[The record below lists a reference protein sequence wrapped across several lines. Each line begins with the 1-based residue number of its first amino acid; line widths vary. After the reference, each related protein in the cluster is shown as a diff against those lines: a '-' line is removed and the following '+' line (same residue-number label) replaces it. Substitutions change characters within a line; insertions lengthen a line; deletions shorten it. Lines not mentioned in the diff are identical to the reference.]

1 MAFSL
6 HPTSRT
12 AYAGA
17 GLLATTAG
25 IAFGH
30 LAAALVNPAASPVLA
45 VGSTVIDLTPTPVKE
60 WAVRELGNADKPV
73 LLASV
78 ALGTLALAGGA
89 GVLVRRSFALGAAL
103 LVALVALAG
112 ALAVTRPAAGP
123 TDAIP
128 AVVAG
133 LVGVAV
139 LAFVTSRLR
148 LASGTGGHRA
158 PVEPSPDAAT
168 AGTVTP
174 GTATPGTATPG
185 TAQAVLGA
193 RTGRR
198 GLLVGVG
205 AVATLSA
212 AAAATGQWLVHTGTR
227 IADIV
232 LPRPAEALPAL
243 PAGLETTHKG
253 ISPLRTATRDFYRVD
268 TNLVVPRVD
277 VDRWSL
283 TIDGDVRQKLE
294 LSFDDLLAMPL
305 VERDITL
312 TCVSNEV
319 GGKYVG
325 AARWLGV
332 PLKDLLDRAGVGSK
346 ADQLLSTAVDGFTIS
361 TPLDVVRDGRDVLI
375 AIGMNGEPLPADHG
389 FPARLVTPGVYG
401 FVGATKWLERLT
413 LTTYA
418 AKKSY
423 WTKRG
428 WATEAPI
435 KVSARIDTPKPFST
449 VDAGQTVIGGVAWAQ
464 HRGIARV
471 EVRINGGAWQVA
483 RLGPDVGLDYWRQWY
498 LPWNAPKGRHLVA
511 VRAITEDGDVQTA
524 VRRTPFP
531 DGSSGIQE
539 VVVNVA

>member
-1 MAFSL
+1 MES
-6 HPTSRT
+6 TSRP

-30 LAAALVNPAASPVLA
+30 LTAAFVNPAASPVLA

-89 GVLVRRSFALGAAL
+89 GVLARRSFTLGAGL

-112 ALAVTRPAAGP
+112 AMALARPAAAP
-123 TDAIP
+123 ADALP

-139 LAFVTSRLR
+139 LAFVTGRLR
-148 LASGTGGHRA
+148 AASTA
-158 PVEPSPDAAT
+158 PGSAT
-168 AGTVTP
+168 SRSRGRSSKSGLRVVP
-174 GTATPGTATPG
+174 QPG
-185 TAQAVLGA
+185 TAQPGATQAGPTAQTVLGA

-212 AAAATGQWLVHTGTR
+212 AAAATGQWLVRTGTR

-243 PAGLETTHKG
+243 PKGLEEEHEG
-253 ISPLRTATRDFYRVD
+253 ISAFRTPTRDFYRVD

-277 VDRWSL
+277 VDRWKL
-283 TIDGDVRQKLE
+283 TIDGDVDQRLE

-332 PLKDLLDRAGVGSK
+332 PLKDLLDRAGVGTK

-361 TPLDVVRDGRDVLI
+361 TPLDVVRDGRDVLV
-375 AIGMNGEPLPADHG
+375 AVGMNGEPLPAEHG
-389 FPARLVTPGVYG
+389 FPARLVTPGIYG

-428 WATEAPI
+428 WATDAPI

-449 VDAGQTVIGGVAWAQ
+449 VKAGQSVIGGVAWAQ

-471 EVRINGGAWQVA
+471 EVRIDGGAWQTA
-483 RLGPDVGLDYWRQWY
+483 RLGPDAGLDYWRQWY
-498 LPWNAPKGRHLVA
+498 LPWDAPAGRHLVA
-511 VRAITEDGDVQTA
+511 VRAVTEDGDVQTA

-531 DGSSGIQE
+531 NGSSGIQE
-539 VVVNVA
+539 VVVNVS

>member
-1 MAFSL
+1 MDS
-6 HPTSRT
+6 TSRT

-30 LAAALVNPAASPVLA
+30 LTAAFVNPAASPVLA
-45 VGSTVIDLTPTPVKE
+45 VGSTVIDLTPTPLKE

-78 ALGTLALAGGA
+78 AIGTLALAAGAGVLARRSFLLGA
-89 GVLVRRSFALGAAL
+89 GVLVV
-103 LVALVALAG
+103 LVSLAG
-112 ALAVTRPAAGP
+112 AFALLRPAAAP
-123 TDAIP
+123 ADALP

-133 LVGVAV
+133 LVGLAVLRAVTVRLRPRAAQAPAGPVTPEAV
-139 LAFVTSRLR
+139 LA
-148 LASGTGGHRA
+148 
-158 PVEPSPDAAT
+158 
-168 AGTVTP
+168 
-174 GTATPGTATPG
+174 
-185 TAQAVLGA
+185 A

-198 GLLVGVG
+198 GLLIGVG
-205 AVATLSA
+205 AVAVLSG
-212 AAAATGQWLVHTGTR
+212 AAAATGQWLVRTGTR

-232 LPRPAEALPAL
+232 LPRAADPLPPL
-243 PAGLETTHKG
+243 PSGLEAKHDG
-253 ISPLRTATRDFYRVD
+253 ISAFRTPNRDFYRVD

-283 TIDGDVRQKLE
+283 TIDGDVDQRLE

-332 PLKDLLDRAGVGSK
+332 PLMDLLDRAGIGDT

-361 TPLDVVRDGRDVLI
+361 TPLDVVRDGRDVLL
-375 AIGMNGEPLPADHG
+375 AVGMNGEPLPAEHG

-418 AKKSY
+418 RKRAY

-428 WATEAPI
+428 WATDAPI

-471 EVRINGGAWQVA
+471 EIRIDGGPWQIA
-483 RLGPDVGLDYWRQWY
+483 RLGPDAGLDYWRQWY
-498 LPWNAPKGRHLVA
+498 LPWDAPKGRHLVA
-511 VRAITEDGDVQTA
+511 VRAVTLDGEVQTA

-539 VVVNVA
+539 VVVNVS

>member
-1 MAFSL
+1 MATL
-6 HPTSRT
+6 MEPTSRT

-30 LAAALVNPAASPVLA
+30 LAAALTNPAASPVLA

-78 ALGTLALAGGA
+78 AVGTLLLAGGA
-89 GVLVRRSFALGAAL
+89 GVLVRRSFALGAGL

-112 ALAVTRPAAGP
+112 VLAVTRPAAGAYE
-123 TDAIP
+123 AIP

-139 LAFVTSRLR
+139 LAFLTNRLHA
-148 LASGTGGHRA
+148 LAAARA
-158 PVEPSPDAAT
+158 GAGPAT
-168 AGTVTP
+168 D
-174 GTATPGTATPG
+174 ATPAPG
-185 TAQAVLGA
+185 TAQAVLGARHA

-205 AVATLSA
+205 AVAALSG
-212 AAAATGQWLVHTGTR
+212 AAAATGQWLVRTGTR
-227 IADIV
+227 IADVV
-232 LPRPAEALPAL
+232 LPRAADPLAPLPT
-243 PAGLETTHKG
+243 GLETKHKG
-253 ISPLRTATRDFYRVD
+253 ISAFRTPNRDFYRVD

-294 LSFDDLLAMPL
+294 LSFEELLAMPM

-325 AARWLGV
+325 AARWLGI
-332 PLKDLLDRAGVGSK
+332 PLMDLLDRAGVGTK

-361 TPLDVVRDGRDVLI
+361 TPLDVVRDGRDVLL
-375 AIGMNGEPLPADHG
+375 AVGMNGEPLPAEHG
-389 FPARLVTPGVYG
+389 FPARLVTPGLYG
-401 FVGATKWLERLT
+401 YVGATKWLERLT

-428 WATEAPI
+428 WATDAPI

-449 VDAGQTVIGGVAWAQ
+449 VDAGTTVIGGVAWAQ

-483 RLGPDVGLDYWRQWY
+483 RLGPDAGLDYWRQWY
-498 LPWNAPKGRHLVA
+498 LPWDAPKGRHLVA
-511 VRAITEDGDVQTA
+511 VRAVTKDGDVQTP

-539 VVVNVA
+539 VVVNVS

>member
-1 MAFSL
+1 MATL
-6 HPTSRT
+6 LEPTSRA

-30 LAAALVNPAASPVLA
+30 LAAALTNPAASPVLA
-45 VGSTVIDLTPTPVKE
+45 VGSTVIDLTPTPLKE
-60 WAVRELGNADKPV
+60 WAVRELGNADKPI

-78 ALGTLALAGGA
+78 AVGTLVLAGGA

-103 LVALVALAG
+103 LIGLVALAG
-112 ALAVTRPAAGP
+112 VLAVTRPAAGA
-123 TDAIP
+123 TEAIP

-139 LAFVTSRLR
+139 LAFVTTRLHA
-148 LASGTGGHRA
+148 LAGARPTGA
-158 PVEPSPDAAT
+158 PTADTSPAT
-168 AGTVTP
+168 EAVDSAP
-174 GTATPGTATPG
+174 LPG
-185 TAQAVLGA
+185 TAQAVLGARHA

-205 AVATLSA
+205 AVAALSG
-212 AAAATGQWLVHTGTR
+212 AAAATGQWLVRTGTR
-227 IADIV
+227 IADVV
-232 LPRPAEALPAL
+232 LPRPTESLPPL
-243 PAGLETTHKG
+243 PAGLEVKHDG
-253 ISPLRTATRDFYRVD
+253 ISAFRTANRDFYRVD

-283 TIDGDVRQKLE
+283 TIDGDVRERLE

-332 PLKDLLDRAGVGSK
+332 PLKDLLDRAGVGTK

-361 TPLDVVRDGRDVLI
+361 TPLDVVRDGRDVLV
-375 AIGMNGEPLPADHG
+375 AVGMNGEPLPADHG

-428 WATEAPI
+428 WATDAPI

-449 VDAGQTVIGGVAWAQ
+449 VDAGTTVIGGVAWAQ

-483 RLGPDVGLDYWRQWY
+483 RLGPDAGLDYWRQWY
-498 LPWNAPKGRHLVA
+498 LPWDAPKGRHLVA
-511 VRAITEDGDVQTA
+511 VRAITKDGDVQTP

-539 VVVNVA
+539 VVVNVS

>member
-1 MAFSL
+1 MAIL
-6 HPTSRT
+6 LEPTSRT

-17 GLLATTAG
+17 GLLATAAG

-30 LAAALVNPAASPVLA
+30 LAAALVDPAASPVLA

-78 ALGTLALAGGA
+78 AIGTLALAGGA
-89 GVLVRRSFALGAAL
+89 GVLARRSFALGAAL
-103 LVALVALAG
+103 LVGLVAVAG
-112 ALAVTRPAAGP
+112 ALALTRPTAGP
-123 TDAIP
+123 SDALP

-133 LVGVAV
+133 LVGVTV
-139 LAFVTSRLR
+139 LAFVTRRLQPAATQRPRASTGPARLR
-148 LASGTGGHRA
+148 VVPAEGRT
-158 PVEPSPDAAT
+158 PVGDAGSAD
-168 AGTVTP
+168 
-174 GTATPGTATPG
+174 
-185 TAQAVLGA
+185 AVLAA

-198 GLLVGVG
+198 GLLIGVG
-205 AVATLSA
+205 AVAALSG
-212 AAAATGQWLVHTGTR
+212 AAAATGQWLVRTGTR
-227 IADIV
+227 IADVV
-232 LPRPAEALPAL
+232 LPRAAEQLPAL
-243 PAGLETTHKG
+243 PTGLEEEHPG
-253 ISPLRTATRDFYRVD
+253 ITPFRTPTRDFYRVD

-283 TIDGDVRQKLE
+283 TIDGDVDHRLE

-332 PLKDLLDRAGVGSK
+332 PLKELLDRAGVGST

-361 TPLDVVRDGRDVLI
+361 TPLDVVRDGRDVLV
-375 AIGMNGEPLPADHG
+375 AVGMNGEPLPAEHG

-418 AKKSY
+418 AKRSY

-428 WATEAPI
+428 WATDAPI

-449 VDAGQTVIGGVAWAQ
+449 VDAGRTVIGGVAWAQ

-471 EVRINGGAWQVA
+471 EVRIDGGAWQVA
-483 RLGPDVGLDYWRQWY
+483 RLGPDAGLDYWRQWY
-498 LPWNAPKGRHLVA
+498 LPWDAPKGRHLVA
-511 VRAITEDGDVQTA
+511 VRAVTKDGDVQTA

-539 VVVNVA
+539 VVVNVG